1 MFNTNIANA
10 NGFTLKMD
18 VKSDELSTFNDAGIM
33 FAVTLLIKVNIPMK
47 IVFAWLKVIQIY

>member
-18 VKSDELSTFNDAGIM
+18 MKSDKLSTFNDAGIM
-33 FAVTLLIKVNIPMK
+33 FAVKLLEI
-47 IVFAWLKVIQIY
+47 